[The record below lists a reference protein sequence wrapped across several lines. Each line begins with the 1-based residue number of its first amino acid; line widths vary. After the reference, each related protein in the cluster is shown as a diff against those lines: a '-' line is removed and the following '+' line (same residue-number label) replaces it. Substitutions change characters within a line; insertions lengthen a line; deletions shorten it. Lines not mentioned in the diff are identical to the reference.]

1 MRPLFVLCLM
11 QSKGVWQYIMYNTCI
26 SIRFTFSTPCHCFW
40 SALTTMLAQTKKNC
54 LWMRSPT
61 SLSNAQLVRQL
72 KWLTLKECGGG
83 WYETDHADAMMV
95 VWGKTF
101 HKWGKP
107 LSKSTILSLKGSSPK
122 KILLLKPHIWY
133 SNGVWYSSIWSEGP
147 KNQLNLKILVSKFVP
162 RDLERQGTRGLEGQ
176 RTDLKGWRKGF
187 EGKHFFFIVF
197 FNVLASSLHQQ
208 CGYF

>member
-1 MRPLFVLCLM
+1 MKCGYRLWNEALFVLCLM
-11 QSKGVWQYIMYNTCI
+11 QSKGIWQYIMYKTCI

-95 VWGKTF
+95 VWGKFF

-107 LSKSTILSLKGSSPK
+107 LSQSTILSLKGSPPQK
-122 KILLLKPHIWY
+122 KFYCWNLIFGIVMVC
-133 SNGVWYSSIWSEGP
+133 GIARFGRRG
-147 KNQLNLKILVSKFVP
+147 LKI
-162 RDLERQGTRGLEGQ
+162 
-176 RTDLKGWRKGF
+176 
-187 EGKHFFFIVF
+187 
-197 FNVLASSLHQQ
+197 N
-208 CGYF
+208 